1 MKLSRQELQNL
12 IKEVRYEQNSVL
24 LEMPIMSTTG
34 SKMGAHDP
42 PMEENDLDDRGDS
55 RSVQDLYLMARK
67 LDQLHDMLKSDD
79 SLDPP
84 VREEID
90 NLNQRVTQL
99 LDDIMYDKENPRGR

>member
-12 IKEVRYEQNSVL
+12 IKEVRHEQKSVL

-34 SKMGAHDP
+34 SKMGARDP
-42 PMEENDLDDRGDS
+42 RREEDNLDDHSDS

-67 LDQLHDMLKSDD
+67 LDQLHDMLKADEG
-79 SLDPP
+79 LDPD

-99 LDDIMYDKENPRGR
+99 LDDLVYDKQNPEGR